1 MKPRKTQI
9 DNKNLIGKK
18 ILQFRH
24 ENNISQKDFMARLQI
39 LGLDISASSL
49 SRLEWQQR
57 AARDTELLIIAKV
70 MHIDPNK
77 LLDWND

>member
-18 ILQFRH
+18 ILKFRH
-24 ENNISQKDFMARLQI
+24 DNNISQKDFMARLQI

-70 MHIDPNK
+70 MHVDPNK